1 MKKSTL
7 QTAFTNLRILVGIFV
22 FLAGVFLALTGFG
35 MFSHASVRTNG
46 NASEQE
52 LVGFQPERGVLAPVL
67 VIAIFCVG
75 TNLMADGI
83 AQVAQ
88 RGDD

>member
-1 MKKSTL
+1 M
-7 QTAFTNLRILVGIFV
+7 
-22 FLAGVFLALTGFG
+22 
-35 MFSHASVRTNG
+35 
-46 NASEQE
+46 
-52 LVGFQPERGVLAPVL
+52 
-67 VIAIFCVG
+67 IAIFCIG